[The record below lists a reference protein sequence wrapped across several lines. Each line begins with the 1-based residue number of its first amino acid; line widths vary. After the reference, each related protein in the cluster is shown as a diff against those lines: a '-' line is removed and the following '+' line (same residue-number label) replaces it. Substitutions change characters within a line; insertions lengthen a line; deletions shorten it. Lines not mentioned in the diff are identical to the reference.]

1 MKKTMTFISR
11 AAGTPAHTVRRA
23 ATVLLKMM
31 LTTMTAWAWEGD
43 GSKDNPYQISRTDAR
58 S

>member
-1 MKKTMTFISR
+1 MTFISR
-11 AAGTPAHTVRRA
+11 AAGTPALTVRRA
-23 ATVLLKMM
+23 ATVLLMMM